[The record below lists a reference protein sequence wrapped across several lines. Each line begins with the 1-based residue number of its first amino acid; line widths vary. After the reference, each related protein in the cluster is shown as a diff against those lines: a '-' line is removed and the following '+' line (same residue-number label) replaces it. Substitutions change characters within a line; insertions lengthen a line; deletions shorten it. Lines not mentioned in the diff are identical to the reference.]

1 MNTIII
7 HSNNRVT
14 CTAMHD
20 LSAALI
26 APVSKWYRK
35 PTPWWVDGFEE
46 QVGLQPIV
54 EADEIAVDVEEDALT
69 VEDEQIESVDLA
81 GEEDV
86 FMDMQFTHEGA
97 ASRLIHM
104 IFFLTHS
111 T

>member
-26 APVSKWYRK
+26 ARYRK

>member
-14 CTAMHD
+14 RTPMHD

-26 APVSKWYRK
+26 APVSKWHRK

-54 EADEIAVDVEEDALT
+54 EADEIVVDVEEDGT
-69 VEDEQIESVDLA
+69 QEQEEITIAIERVDLA
-81 GEEDV
+81 GENDAV
-86 FMDMQFTHEGA
+86 VDMELTHEGA
-97 ASRLIHM
+97 AS
-104 IFFLTHS
+104 
-111 T
+111 